1 MGEQDVVD
9 TLGVSPGG
17 GAEVGLI
24 TQSQWGA
31 VRALFERGMAR
42 KAIARELGLDVKT
55 VKKWLRQ
62 DFEPQHRR
70 SRGRLADGL
79 EEFLRARAMEV
90 GFNGAVL
97 FREAKE
103 RGFSGSYS
111 ALARFVSP
119 WRSQFRGQEL
129 ATRRFE
135 TEPGKQAQVD
145 WGSSWVWLGEGRVR
159 VHVFVMVLGYSR
171 RVFARGYLSE
181 GLDALLDGHERA
193 FAHFGGRTE
202 TILYDNPRTIVLAK
216 DEATGAVTWNAAFK
230 DRMDFYGVGTRLC
243 RYYRAQTKGKV
254 ESGVKY
260 VKRNALAGRRFADL
274 DALNAWLDEWARTV
288 ADERVHGTTHER
300 PSERFA
306 RAEAAALVPVDRR
319 PPAPRE
325 RVESR
330 VVPRDGYVAIDANR
344 YPVPLEWAGRTI
356 EVRVLAEAVTLSIG
370 DAAPIRHARLSG
382 KHQVA
387 RWAGAPRQIPC
398 APSTRHE
405 GPPRLDPAFLGAVA
419 EVDVRSLAHYELL
432 VEVAS

>member
-1 MGEQDVVD
+1 MDEQDVVD
-9 TLGVSPGG
+9 SLGASPAGDA
-17 GAEVGLI
+17 GAGLI
-24 TQSQWGA
+24 SQSQWGA
-31 VRALFERGMAR
+31 VRALFERGMGK

-79 EEFLRARAMEV
+79 AEFLRARAVEV

-97 FREAKE
+97 FREAKD

-119 WRSQFRGQEL
+119 WRSEFRSLEF

-145 WGSSWVWLGEGRVR
+145 WGSSWVWLGEQRVR

-193 FAHFGGRTE
+193 FTHFGGRTA

-216 DEATGAVTWNAAFK
+216 DEASGAVTWNAAFK
-230 DRMDFYGVGTRLC
+230 DRMDFYGVEVRLC

-260 VKRNALAGRRFADL
+260 VKRNGLAGRRFADL
-274 DALNAWLDEWARTV
+274 DALNEWLETWARTV

-300 PSERFA
+300 PSERFQ
-306 RAEAAALVPVDRR
+306 RAEAALLVPVDRR

-330 VVPRDGYVAIDANR
+330 VVPRDGYVALDTNR

-356 EVRVLAEAVTLSIG
+356 EVRVLPEVVTLSG
-370 DAAPIRHARLSG
+370 GEAGLIRHGRLSG

-387 RWAGAPRQIPC
+387 RWDGPPRHVPRTSPARQ
-398 APSTRHE
+398 E
-405 GPPRLDPAFLGAVA
+405 GPPRFDPVFLGSVA
-419 EVDVRSLAHYELL
+419 EVDIRSLAQYEHLA
-432 VEVAS
+432 EAAS